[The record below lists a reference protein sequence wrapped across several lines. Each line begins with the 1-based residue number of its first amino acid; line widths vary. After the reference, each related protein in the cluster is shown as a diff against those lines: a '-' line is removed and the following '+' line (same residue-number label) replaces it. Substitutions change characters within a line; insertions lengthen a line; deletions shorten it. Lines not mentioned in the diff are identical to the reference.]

1 MLKYTII
8 FAYLFSSSLSTYRA
22 MSKKSID
29 FGNDICFYRE
39 TDDSSDYL
47 YYVKPC
53 PDGQYCSYFEGSD
66 YYLSKCQTYSQLKT
80 TLNGNCQTD
89 FECGNDYSSGI
100 FDLECTGSNEKHCTV
115 KSSSIFTI
123 EDSVSNEKKY
133 FCHPDKVAMAITNA
147 NSSPGNFGCISVT
160 STQKSQYGDKYFFT
174 LTDDS
179 DGSSYDYYIAPGLY
193 KVPGKINFKTKQN
206 NADYIIDN
214 IETSYIGSQTVET
227 FVKNGM
233 ACETGFALN
242 FYGNGQLVEPTDS
255 SPSHSTHLYCVNV
268 KEVDSV
274 NRFIKYTLKDDV
286 EKIYNCNKGSS
297 ISCSA
302 TLMTKLEM
310 FKNYKEKLDSIRSEC
325 ETSNYDEPFTC
336 GNNELRK
343 WWYFYNN
350 PDEYILYKDE
360 KEIID
365 FLVQR
370 AYPGYTPENN
380 SRFLNL
386 KYFFYLLLLIAL

>member
-1 MLKYTII
+1 MLKYIII

-39 TDDSSDYL
+39 TDDPNDYL

-53 PDGQYCSYFEGSD
+53 PDGQYCSYLESSD

-89 FECGNDYSSGI
+89 FECGNYFNSDSGTNI
-100 FDLECTGSNEKHCTV
+100 GLECTGSSEKHCTV
-115 KSSSIFTI
+115 KSSNTYII
-123 EDSVSNEKKY
+123 KDSASNEKKY
-133 FCHPDKVAMAITNA
+133 FCHPDEAAISI
-147 NSSPGNFGCISVT
+147 SSPVSFGCTPIT
-160 STQKSQYGDKYFFT
+160 STQKSQYGDKYRFT
-174 LTDDS
+174 FTDDS
-179 DGSSYDYYIAPGLY
+179 DGSSYIYYIAPGLY

-206 NADYIIDN
+206 NADYIIDY
-214 IETSYIGSQTVET
+214 IETSYIGSQPVET
-227 FVKNGM
+227 FVEDGM

-255 SPSHSTHLYCVNV
+255 SPSHTTHLYCVNV

-274 NRFIKYTLKDDV
+274 NGFIKYTLKDDV

-350 PDEYILYKDE
+350 PDKYILYKDE

-365 FLVQR
+365 FLVQV

-380 SRFLNL
+380 SRFLNI